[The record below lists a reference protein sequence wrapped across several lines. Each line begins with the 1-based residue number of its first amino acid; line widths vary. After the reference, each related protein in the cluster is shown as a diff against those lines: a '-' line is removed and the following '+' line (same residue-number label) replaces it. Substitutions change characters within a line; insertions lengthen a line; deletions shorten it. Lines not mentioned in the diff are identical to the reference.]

1 MTPSAGRAAITEG
14 TRRRGPSGASAAT
27 SADPATLPAAIS
39 AIAVRREND
48 GTRLAPTWKVVATM
62 LAPTK
67 IRNRSAVDC
76 VWPAGCDGTD
86 VGGVHGARFSMYL
99 DATLVGRYRINIIMP
114 KQAISVTLD
123 SDNLTWLKG
132 RAGAAGLR
140 SVSELLD
147 QLVTAA
153 RDSGRV
159 GPSRSVV
166 GTIDIDANDPLLEGA
181 DDAIR
186 GLYETALRRPLVVRE
201 RPAEYR
207 APAARKKGRRG

>member
-1 MTPSAGRAAITEG
+1 MA
-14 TRRRGPSGASAAT
+14 
-27 SADPATLPAAIS
+27 
-39 AIAVRREND
+39 
-48 GTRLAPTWKVVATM
+48 
-62 LAPTK
+62 
-67 IRNRSAVDC
+67 
-76 VWPAGCDGTD
+76 
-86 VGGVHGARFSMYL
+86 
-99 DATLVGRYRINIIMP
+99 

-181 DDAIR
+181 EQAIR